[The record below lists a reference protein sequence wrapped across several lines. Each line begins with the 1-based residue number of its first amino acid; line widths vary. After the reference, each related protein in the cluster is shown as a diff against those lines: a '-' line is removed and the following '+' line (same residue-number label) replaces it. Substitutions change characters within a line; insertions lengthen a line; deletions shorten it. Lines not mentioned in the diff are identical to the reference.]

1 MYNIIAVTVKCWVVS
16 DNSCYSE
23 VLLRLLLLAGMAGGK
38 RISEYFKV
46 SVDEFL
52 FLVISVYVSCRHAPF
67 LMIVLLIPVRR
78 AVLSSKLLR
87 LVCSVTPTNRLK
99 SQAGNVID

>member
-16 DNSCYSE
+16 DNSCHSE
-23 VLLRLLLLAGMAGGK
+23 VLLRLSLLAGMAGGK

-52 FLVISVYVSCRHAPF
+52 IL
-67 LMIVLLIPVRR
+67 
-78 AVLSSKLLR
+78 
-87 LVCSVTPTNRLK
+87 
-99 SQAGNVID
+99 